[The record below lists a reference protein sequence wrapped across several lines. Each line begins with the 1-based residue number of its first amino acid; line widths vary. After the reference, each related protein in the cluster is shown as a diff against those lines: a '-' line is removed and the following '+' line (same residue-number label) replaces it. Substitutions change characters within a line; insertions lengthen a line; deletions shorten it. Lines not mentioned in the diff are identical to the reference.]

1 MSKNK
6 MKKPQSTLK
15 EKRKIKQDKAIE
27 NIVKKQRKR
36 RDK

>member
-6 MKKPQSTLK
+6 MKKPQATLK

-27 NIVKKQRKR
+27 KIVKKQRKR